1 MAHQIMPVTAFPV
14 VQPTP
19 ARLVGALRRL
29 SPAPMVLPRLQRL
42 LADPNAGLF
51 QVVELVRLDSALT
64 ARVVQVSNSAWFG
77 RGSGCG
83 TIEEAVNRVGFHEV
97 HRLVATAAASA
108 VVVQSLSAYGLDDK
122 AMWRES
128 VACAF
133 AAEML
138 AARVGEDTA
147 EAYTIGLL
155 HAVGRVAINN
165 HALGAGRTARLADAS
180 FPLEQSADE
189 YSWLGFT
196 QADAGAC
203 MLQNWEFGPTMVEP
217 VRAQYQPLQALAP
230 HDRMAAVVYGAR
242 LLRTIVCQGGAE
254 NPVRADSAVLA
265 KLRLSETE
273 LLGMLPDLHEQL
285 AKAKQMTDL
294 R

>member
-1 MAHQIMPVTAFPV
+1 
-14 VQPTP
+14 
-19 ARLVGALRRL
+19 
-29 SPAPMVLPRLQRL
+29 MVLPRLQRL

-51 QVVELVRLDSALT
+51 EVVELVRLDPALT

-77 RGSGCG
+77 RGSACG

-133 AAEML
+133 AAELL
-138 AARVGEDTA
+138 AARAGEDTA

-165 HALGAGRTARLADAS
+165 HALASVPTVHLTDAG
-180 FPLEQSADE
+180 FPDEQSAEE

-203 MLQNWEFGPTMVEP
+203 MLQNWEFGPTMIEP
-217 VRAQYQPLQALAP
+217 LRAQYRPLQAAAP
-230 HDRMAAVVYGAR
+230 HDRMASVLYSAR
-242 LLRTIVCQGGAE
+242 MLRTIVCRKE
-254 NPVRADSAVLA
+254 REREVRADAAVLA
-265 KLRLSETE
+265 KLRLTETE
-273 LLGMLPDLHEQL
+273 LLGVLPDLHEQL